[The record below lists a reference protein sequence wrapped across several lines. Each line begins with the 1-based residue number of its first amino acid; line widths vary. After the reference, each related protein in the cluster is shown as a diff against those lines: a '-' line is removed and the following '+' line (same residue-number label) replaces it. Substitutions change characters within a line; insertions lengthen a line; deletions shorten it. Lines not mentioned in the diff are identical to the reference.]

1 MVAAEHMKK
10 ALILIGA
17 AVVGICLPAV
27 LDLTSLVGDISSGGS
42 RRSLTIKHYRES
54 IGRPSELLP
63 SWARSP
69 IIPSYE
75 TPRPLLETALFWY
88 VPQSGG
94 ETVKNIYECMG
105 QTLASRTGGLEKFG
119 HHKDTEI
126 IVFEPFR
133 GSDVKTVNVDVT
145 SREGILRAKEMGLA
159 ASGKSDLIVTTE
171 PSFAGEH
178 LINEVNKGRFFG
190 MFRHPVERAISKF
203 YFLQKA
209 TWERTY
215 RPEWKGVSIE
225 EWAST
230 VKGNRDNNFLVRKLN
245 GKNFNDTVG
254 ETDLQVAK
262 DLLGHKFIVGL
273 MTDMEESVRRF
284 NVILGLDEGGTDEG
298 KAERVYGCMLDFFGP
313 KSPPKS
319 PKDEEMYKKV
329 HKFKQLAN
337 DHPKV
342 KKDGEVWKILEQ
354 RNSLDMQLYA
364 HAVQLFKDQ
373 EQVITDFIK
382 SSQMSRERRIVRIE
396 DRRVQL
402 RHHRWE
408 HRTEAK
414 AIRRYAREEANH
426 DHEVPTKQ

>member
-1 MVAAEHMKK
+1 
-10 ALILIGA
+10 
-17 AVVGICLPAV
+17 
-27 LDLTSLVGDISSGGS
+27 
-42 RRSLTIKHYRES
+42 
-54 IGRPSELLP
+54 
-63 SWARSP
+63 
-69 IIPSYE
+69 
-75 TPRPLLETALFWY
+75 
-88 VPQSGG
+88 
-94 ETVKNIYECMG
+94 
-105 QTLASRTGGLEKFG
+105 
-119 HHKDTEI
+119 
-126 IVFEPFR
+126 
-133 GSDVKTVNVDVT
+133 
-145 SREGILRAKEMGLA
+145 MGLA

-178 LINEVNKGRFFG
+178 LINEVNRGRFFG

-215 RPEWKGVSIE
+215 RPEWKDVSIE

-245 GKNFNDTVG
+245 GKNFNDAVG

-262 DLLGHKFIVGL
+262 ELLGHKFIIGL

-284 NVILGLDEGGTDEG
+284 NVILGLDEGGTDED

-319 PKDEEMYKKV
+319 PKDEEMYKKI

-342 KKDGEVWKILEQ
+342 SCIFYHLFSSLLVPGTPLLTTPPPRNSNLHSPQVKKDSEVWKILEQ
-354 RNSLDMQLYA
+354 RNSLDMRLYA

-373 EQVITDFIK
+373 EQVITDFIE
-382 SSQMSRERRIVRIE
+382 SSRMSRERRIVRIE